1 MEAPPPLTDAQRLRF
16 ARHLALS
23 QIGETGQQAIGHGRA
38 LIIGLGGLGSPA
50 ALYLSAAG
58 IGELWL
64 NDFDRVDPTNLQ
76 RQVLYRQQDV
86 GERKA
91 SAAARTLADVNE
103 NVKLYELD
111 RRLDEQGLAEAVA
124 EVDVVLDGSDNIATR
139 FAVNAAC
146 ARAATALVSGAAI
159 RFEGQLAV
167 FRHDRRRAYGD
178 DTPCYRC
185 LFAESDEASEDCQG
199 NGVFAPLV
207 GTVGT
212 MMAAEALKVLLG
224 LGEDS
229 AGRLLTYD
237 ALSMQWRSLRF
248 ARDPAC
254 PVCG

>member
-1 MEAPPPLTDAQRLRF
+1 MTEHRLSGAARLRY
-16 ARHLALS
+16 ARHLALP
-23 QIGETGQQAIGHGRA
+23 QVGEAGQHTIGRGRV
-38 LIIGLGGLGSPA
+38 LVIGLGGLGSPA
-50 ALYLSAAG
+50 SLYLASAG

-64 NDFDRVDPTNLQ
+64 NDFDRVDGSNLQ
-76 RQVLYRQQDV
+76 RQVLYRASDV

-91 SAAARTLADVNE
+91 TAAAKALREVNGD
-103 NVKLYELD
+103 VKLHPLD
-111 RRLDEQGLAEAVA
+111 ERLDQAGLRDAVGA
-124 EVDVVLDGSDNIATR
+124 VDVVLDGSDNFATR

-146 ARAATALVSGAAI
+146 AQVGTPVVSGAAI

-167 FRHDRRRAYGD
+167 FRHDRRRQHGE

-185 LFAESDEASEDCQG
+185 LFAESDEANEDCQG

-212 MMAAEALKVLLG
+212 MMAAEALKLLLG
-224 LGEDS
+224 VGEDS

-237 ALSMQWRSLRF
+237 ALNMHWRSLRF

-254 PVCG
+254 PVCA